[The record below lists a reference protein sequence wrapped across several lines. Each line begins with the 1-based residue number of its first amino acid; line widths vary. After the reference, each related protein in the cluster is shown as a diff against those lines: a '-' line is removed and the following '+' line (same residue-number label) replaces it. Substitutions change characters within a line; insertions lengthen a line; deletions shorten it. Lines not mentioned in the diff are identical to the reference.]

1 MSENNKTF
9 RNTNGLPED
18 ISGSPGVT
26 PTEIEENGY
35 EETGGVGDEEIT
47 SMPSDYTGTGYL
59 TVSVRTADGAIP
71 LQNAVVII
79 RPGTS
84 VYPAADDDIIAAFAT
99 DRSGL
104 TPRIYLPAPPRSYS
118 DSPGGPR
125 AYAEYSVEVSKEGY
139 GSNVYTDIPVFD
151 GINSVQTAILIPLP
165 DNFSEGTSGIDS
177 VNSFGG
183 GRDGGPD
190 STGGIR

>member
-1 MSENNKTF
+1 MSENIKKI

-18 ISGSPGVT
+18 MSEPSAAAL
-26 PTEIEENGY
+26 TETEVNGY
-35 EETGGVGDEEIT
+35 EEKGGVGDEEIT
-47 SMPSDYTGTGYL
+47 PLPADYTGTGYL
-59 TVSVRTADGAIP
+59 TVSVRAAEGAIP
-71 LQNAVVII
+71 LQNAIVVI

-84 VYPAADDDIIAAFAT
+84 VTPASDDDIIAAFAT

-165 DNFSEGTSGIDS
+165 ENFSEGTGGIDS